1 MYDSLTDGTQITHE
15 TTANTH
21 KTHGWMVHKI
31 LTDGLHTADSRM
43 DGKQPNTQWNCTQP
57 THVKESTQAHTDRRY
72 INSTRT
78 HGKQTTH
85 ICTSNR
91 QLTYAQ
97 HTDGRYIDNTQTHAR
112 HTDHTRRYDS
122 HTTH

>member
-57 THVKESTQAHTDRRY
+57 THVKESTQAHT
-72 INSTRT
+72 STDGQRT
-78 HGKQTTH
+78 DDKQT
-85 ICTSNR
+85 
-91 QLTYAQ
+91 
-97 HTDGRYIDNTQTHAR
+97 DGAEQI
-112 HTDHTRRYDS
+112 
-122 HTTH
+122 